1 MGAGA
6 WAPAAGGVAMHI
18 DESGHTDVAK
28 SGVRAPIV
36 LRRARVTDID
46 SVLAI
51 EQASFADP
59 WSRSAFVELLDDPR
73 VAFLLAD
80 AGGALRGYV
89 VAWFVLD
96 EGEIGNLAVHTD
108 ARRQGVGA
116 LLLDGA
122 IAAVRKS
129 RVEALYLEVR
139 DSNASARALYASR
152 GFAEVGR
159 RREYY
164 RKPKEDALVLRL
176 ELAGAAPA

>member
-1 MGAGA
+1 MRT
-6 WAPAAGGVAMHI
+6 
-18 DESGHTDVAK
+18 DEGGHTDVAK
-28 SGVRAPIV
+28 SQPRAPIV
-36 LRRARVTDID
+36 LRRAREADVD

-59 WSRSAFVELLDDPR
+59 WNRSAFVELLDDPR
-73 VAFLLAD
+73 VAFLIAD
-80 AGGALRGYV
+80 AGGVIRGYV

-96 EGEIGNLAVHTD
+96 EGEIGNLAVHAD
-108 ARRQGVGA
+108 ARRQRVGA

-139 DSNASARALYASR
+139 DSNAAARALYASR
-152 GFAEVGR
+152 GFTEVGR

-164 RKPKEDALVLRL
+164 RRPKEDALVLRL
-176 ELAGAAPA
+176 ELAGSARA